1 MNHETP
7 PGRSRRAERL
17 RGVGST
23 IFAEMSALAVRTG
36 SVNLGQG
43 FPDESGPSSVV
54 EAAYD
59 AMRAGRNQYPPGHG
73 SPDLVE
79 AIVRHQQR
87 HYGIELTPDQ
97 VVVTTGATEAIAAAM
112 LGLVDPG
119 DEVVVCEPYYD
130 SYRATIQF
138 AGAVRRPVTLRAP
151 DYRLDADELESVIT
165 DRTRVILLN
174 SPHNPT
180 GRVLDETELAA
191 VADVARRHDL
201 IVVTDEVYEHLTF
214 DGNAHIP
221 IATLPGMFDR
231 TVTISSSGKT
241 FSFTGWKIGWATG
254 PADLVNAVEGAK
266 NWLSYSSGAPFQP
279 AIAHALDNESAFHEK
294 LRDDLARRR
303 DFLCD
308 GLDSLGLEVHVPQG
322 TYFVTTDVSTLGHED
337 GIAFCA
343 DMADRAE
350 GGGDPDAGVLR
361 GRLRARSPPD
371 QVGVLQGA
379 GPDRRRTA
387 TVAGDRPAPRLITA
401 ADHQTGGLPPGW
413 SCALLVLRGS

>member
-1 MNHETP
+1 VTQHASE
-7 PGRSRRAERL
+7 GRSRQAERL
-17 RGVGST
+17 HGVGST
-23 IFAEMSALAVRTG
+23 IFAEMSALAVRTE

-43 FPDESGPSSVV
+43 FPDASGPAAVV

-73 SPDLVE
+73 APELVE
-79 AIVRHQQR
+79 AVIRHQQR
-87 HYGIELTPDQ
+87 YYGLDLSPDQ
-97 VVVTTGATEAIAAAM
+97 VVVTTGATEAIAGAL

-130 SYRATIQF
+130 SYKAMIQF
-138 AGAVRRPVTLRAP
+138 AGGVRSPVTLRAP
-151 DYRLDADELESVIT
+151 DYRLEADELEAAVT
-165 DRTRVILLN
+165 DRTRLILLN

-180 GRVLDETELAA
+180 GRVLDESELAA

-201 IVVTDEVYEHLTF
+201 VVVTDEVYEHLTF
-214 DGNAHIP
+214 DGRAHVP

-254 PADLVNAVEGAK
+254 PTDLVAAVEGAK

-279 AIAHALDNESAFHEK
+279 AIAHALDHESAFHEK

-308 GLDSLGLEVHVPQG
+308 GLDALGLEVHVPEG
-322 TYFVTTDVSTLGHED
+322 TYFVTTDVSALGHLD
-337 GIAFCA
+337 GKAFCA
-343 DMADRAE
+343 AMADRARVVAIPTQVFYEDDSEHGRHLIRWAFCKEQDVLAE
-350 GGGDPDAGVLR
+350 GIRRMQGTDLR
-361 GRLRARSPPD
+361 HDG
-371 QVGVLQGA
+371 
-379 GPDRRRTA
+379 
-387 TVAGDRPAPRLITA
+387 
-401 ADHQTGGLPPGW
+401 
-413 SCALLVLRGS
+413 